1 MKLLRIALITLCL
14 SAGLPFVGTAA
25 RPERYPEIRVKTP
38 EVKMR
43 LKRMNRKHPRLFV
56 GREGFA
62 ALDRVRRFPEG
73 RALAEKVISDA
84 ETLLKEPV
92 KTRRWRAGGCSP

>member
-43 LKRMNRKHPRLFV
+43 LKRMNRKHPV
-56 GREGFA
+56 SSSAGRDSRPWTASAVFPKA
-62 ALDRVRRFPEG
+62 AH
-73 RALAEKVISDA
+73 
-84 ETLLKEPV
+84 
-92 KTRRWRAGGCSP
+92 WRKR